1 MAPAHSKLMDVLV
14 ESNFN
19 DGRHFTNKE
28 VRDIAIKPLTEHGY
42 VDPYKKVGDILWKM
56 EKMGV
61 LRRVKKGVYTFTKPV
76 SNKKPLFYKHRP
88 GRPGS
93 YHMVTNV
100 RKMIVNHDDNPQ
112 PNPTLVILQEQWDD
126 V

>member
-1 MAPAHSKLMDVLV
+1 MAPAHSKIMDVLT
-14 ESNFN
+14 EAGFN

-28 VRDIAIKPLTEHGY
+28 VREIAIKSLTEHGY
-42 VDPYKKVGDILWKM
+42 VDPYKKVGDTLWKM

-76 SNKKPLFYKHRP
+76 ITKKPLFYKHRP
-88 GRPGS
+88 ERPGS
-93 YHMVTNV
+93 YHMLTNV

-112 PNPTLVILQEQWDD
+112 PNPTDWSLQEEWVD